1 MNLSGSF
8 LVSVCVQV
16 GVYDFPALHLIARLC
31 NFSVVVV
38 IEICP
43 RMVWN
48 EIYVSRAKM
57 TRSFFLSANPSM
69 R

>member
-48 EIYVSRAKM
+48 EIYVSRAK
-57 TRSFFLSANPSM
+57 
-69 R
+69 